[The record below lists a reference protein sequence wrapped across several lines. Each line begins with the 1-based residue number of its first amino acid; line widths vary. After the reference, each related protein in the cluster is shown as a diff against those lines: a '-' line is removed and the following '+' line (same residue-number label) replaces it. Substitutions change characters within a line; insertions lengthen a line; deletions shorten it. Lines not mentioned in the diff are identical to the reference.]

1 MAVAALVLGILAT
14 ALNLTC
20 FWLPFFGHGITIV
33 LGIIAVILGPLALK
47 KQPEK
52 KGFCLAGLILGIIGI
67 LLGIIGIICYGVL
80 LSAMLERGDFDW
92 TKMFELYQ
100 DYLKR

>member
-20 FWLPFFGHGITIV
+20 FWLPFFGQGITII

-52 KGFCLAGLILGIIGI
+52 KGFCVAGLILGILGI
-67 LLGIIGIICYGVL
+67 VLGIIGIICYGVII
-80 LSAMLERGDFDW
+80 SVALERGEFDW
-92 TKMFELYQ
+92 TKIFELYQ
-100 DYLKR
+100 DYLNR